1 MKAFWTSH
9 RDTILAAVISVVF
22 GAASGLVSGLKVTEE
37 KVNTLTGLV
46 AVLEQRAD
54 DAKDDIDKLQ
64 ENSASVIRLG
74 NRFESLKDRVD
85 LAETRTAAIKELTE
99 LQRQKTINELEE
111 LLQKYGRGDLPVSTR

>member
-1 MKAFWTSH
+1 MKALWANN
-9 RDTILAAVISVVF
+9 RNTILAAVISIVF
-22 GAASGLVSGLKVTEE
+22 GAADGLVSGLIVTKE
-37 KVNTLTGLV
+37 KVDTLTRLV
-46 AVLEQRAD
+46 AVLEQRAN

-64 ENSASVIRLG
+64 ENSASVIRLE